1 MQRIM
6 LRSAIYSAVLVGL
19 TGALAACGGGGGGG
33 SSGSTSSTPPA
44 QSMAAMPLVISDGP
58 SDDWACVGVEVLSI
72 ALVPQG
78 GGAAVTVW
86 TAPSQATYI
95 NLAELDQIGEI
106 LGNVSVPAGTYT
118 GAVLTIGGNPGDV
131 LLTVAANPEAGFP
144 LLGGTVVPSN
154 QIQIQGATGASGN
167 LTVPVNVNFV
177 SPLIVSTAQSNVALD
192 LEFDLGHP
200 AFIVGHTPP
209 AADGATL
216 WAVDFNGPMVRHHP
230 VHDIVNLILR
240 HTYGSVTAVSST
252 ALTVTKEFPV
262 YPAVNPEKAI
272 PSSVSL
278 TIDADS
284 QNGTIVY
291 DLDAGTR
298 TVVDNFSTESSL
310 NGKFVR
316 IAARYQED
324 GTLVAVRVWA
334 STDFSKVWLSPEGH
348 LLNVNAT
355 TATITVTNEDGIAV
369 PVTVNSATQFFFRQ
383 PANAIAD
390 ANSIGSGPG
399 FLANLVRGFKVH
411 VSAADPLGVPLVAQT
426 VDIETAAFGGLIS
439 NANSGGFIYASQY
452 LIANDNYSLTLDYI
466 ASGTD
471 NGFNDQDQQITG
483 FKWWDFTFPTT
494 VDFGPTVI
502 SDFVAATNGA
512 VNLGGSVGSVA
523 TWGESGAMWGD
534 GATNTSNWY
543 VRDAVLEPTPLPL
556 GTVTTPYANNTFG
569 LTVEGAAVAAT
580 VNVSTT
586 PGSVTLVYQVN
597 RSNGFV
603 TITPVDIN
611 SATGLA
617 TMEQA
622 LGNGAVVKV
631 WSVPQAPMAPA
642 TTGTLQAYVLAYY
655 TGTLP
660 NL

>member
-19 TGALAACGGGGGGG
+19 TGGLAGCGGGSG
-33 SSGSTSSTPPA
+33 SSSSSSASAPPA
-44 QSMAAMPLVISDGP
+44 QSMAAMPLVISDAP

-72 ALVPQG
+72 ALTPQG
-78 GGAAVTVW
+78 GGTPLTVW
-86 TAPSQATYI
+86 TAPAQATYI
-95 NLAELDQIGEI
+95 NLAELDQLGEI
-106 LGNVSVPAGTYT
+106 LGNVSVPAGTYS
-118 GAVLTIGGNPGDV
+118 GAVLTIGANPGDV
-131 LLTVAANPEAGFP
+131 LLTVAANPESGFP
-144 LLGGTVVPSN
+144 LSGGSVVPSN

-167 LTVPVNVNFV
+167 LTVPVTVNFASALTV
-177 SPLIVSTAQSNVALD
+177 TTGQSNVALD

-216 WAVDFNGPMVRHHP
+216 WAVNFNGPVRHHP
-230 VHDIVNLILR
+230 VHDITNLILR
-240 HTYGSVTAVSST
+240 HTYGTVTAVGSS
-252 ALTVTKEFPV
+252 ALTVTKDFPV

-278 TIDADS
+278 SIDADG

-298 TVVDNFSTESSL
+298 TVVDNFGGEGSL
-310 NGKFVR
+310 NGKYVR
-316 IAARYQED
+316 IAARYQEE

-348 LLNVNAT
+348 VLNVNAT
-355 TATITVTNEDGIAV
+355 TDVITVTNEDGIGV
-369 PVTVNSATQFFFRQ
+369 PVTVNAATQFFFRT
-383 PANAIAD
+383 PANAVAD
-390 ANSIGSGPG
+390 ATPIGTGTG
-399 FLANLVRGFKVH
+399 FLADMVRGFKVH
-411 VSAADPLGVPLVAQT
+411 VSAVDPLGVPLVAQT

-439 NANSGGFIYASQY
+439 GAGGSGFTYTSQY

-466 ASGTD
+466 ASSTN
-471 NGFNDQDQQITG
+471 NGFNDQNDQITG

-494 VDFGPTVI
+494 VDFGATAI

-512 VNLGGSVGSVA
+512 VNLGGSIGSVA
-523 TWGESGAMWGD
+523 TWGESATMWGD
-534 GATNTSNWY
+534 GATNASGWY
-543 VRDAVLEPTPLPL
+543 LRDAVLEPTPLPM
-556 GTVTTPYANNTFG
+556 GTVTTAYANNTFG
-569 LTVEGAAVAAT
+569 MMAAGATVAAT
-580 VNVSTT
+580 VDVSTT
-586 PGSVTLVYQVN
+586 AGSATLVYQVN

-603 TITPVDIN
+603 TITPVDIT

-622 LGNGAVVKV
+622 LAAGAVVKV
-631 WSVPQAPMAPA
+631 WSVPQAPVAPA
-642 TTGTLQAYVLAYY
+642 TTGTLRAYVLAYY

-660 NL
+660 NM